1 MLQSNLQ
8 QSKEGLHKGL
18 IWRTVLD
25 FKYDNTYKNHYVSM
39 QCQAMILLNTAV
51 PGKTSR

>member
-1 MLQSNLQ
+1 MNKENDKKKKQDMLQSNLQ

-25 FKYDNTYKNHYVSM
+25 FKYDNTYKIIM
-39 QCQAMILLNTAV
+39 
-51 PGKTSR
+51 